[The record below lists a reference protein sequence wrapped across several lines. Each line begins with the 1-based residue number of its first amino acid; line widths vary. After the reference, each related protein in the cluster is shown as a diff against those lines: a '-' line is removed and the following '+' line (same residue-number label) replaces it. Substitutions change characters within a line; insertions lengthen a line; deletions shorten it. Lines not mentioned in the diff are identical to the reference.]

1 MREYALRRIL
11 TMIPVLFIIS
21 IISFSLLFLLPGD
34 PALTMLGE
42 DVGDEETY
50 ENLRKELGLDEP
62 VYVQY
67 GSWLGRTVQGDLGT
81 SIRTH
86 EPVLD
91 ILVSRLPITMYYG
104 FAGLLIGAVIG
115 IGVAIISALRP
126 GSKIDAFGTIL
137 AMGGVAIPS
146 FWLALLLMYVFSLM
160 LGWLPPSGYVSPF
173 QDPGQSAKLLIMPA
187 VVLGTGSSAVIMRQG
202 RSALLEVLSQDY
214 ITTARSRGLSERLV
228 VWRHALKNAMVP
240 VITILGLQVGN
251 LVNGAVITE
260 TVFGVPGIGRTT
272 VDAIFFRDFPVLQGA
287 VLMLTVAVLLAN
299 LLTDLAYGY
308 VDPRI
313 RFR

>member
-1 MREYALRRIL
+1 MREYALRRL
-11 TMIPVLFIIS
+11 VTMIPVLFIIS

-50 ENLRKELGLDEP
+50 QNLRKELGLDEP
-62 VYVQY
+62 VWVQY
-67 GSWLGRTVQGDLGT
+67 GAWLSRTLQGDLGT
-81 SIRTH
+81 SIRTR
-86 EPVLD
+86 EPVSD
-91 ILVSRLPITMYYG
+91 ILLSRLPITLYYG
-104 FAGLLIGAVIG
+104 FAGLTLGAVLG
-115 IGVAIISALRP
+115 ITVAIISALKP
-126 GSKIDAFGTIL
+126 GSKIDAFGTLL

-160 LGWLPPSGYVSPF
+160 LGWLPPSGYISPF
-173 QDPGQSAKLLIMPA
+173 DDPTASAKLLIMPA
-187 VVLGTGSSAVIMRQG
+187 IVLGTGSSAVIMRQG
-202 RSALLEVLSQDY
+202 RSALLEVLAQDY
-214 ITTARSRGLSERLV
+214 ITTARSRGLSERMV
-228 VWRHALKNAMVP
+228 VWRHALKNALVP
-240 VITILGLQVGN
+240 VITILGLQIGN

-260 TVFGVPGIGRTT
+260 TVFGIPGVGRTT

-287 VLMLTVAVLLAN
+287 VLMLTIAVLLAN

-313 RFR
+313 RYR

>member
-42 DVGDEETY
+42 DVGDEEVY
-50 ENLRKELGLDEP
+50 ESLRKELGLDRP
-62 VYVQY
+62 VYIQY
-67 GSWLGRTVQGDLGT
+67 LSWLGRTLQGDLGT

-86 EPVLD
+86 EPVMD
-91 ILVSRLPITMYYG
+91 ILIQRLPITMYYG
-104 FAGLLIGAVIG
+104 IVGLMLGTVIG
-115 IGVAIISALRP
+115 ISVAIVSALRP
-126 GSKIDAFGTIL
+126 GSKIDTFGTLL

-146 FWLALLLMYVFSLM
+146 FWLALLLMYVFSLL

-173 QDPGQSAKLLIMPA
+173 EDLAASGKLLIMPA
-187 VVLGTGSSAVIMRQG
+187 IVLGTGSSAVIMRQG
-202 RSALLEVLSQDY
+202 RSALIEVLSQDY
-214 ITTARSRGLSERLV
+214 ITTARARGLSENMV
-228 VWRHALKNAMVP
+228 VWSHALKNAMIP
-240 VITILGLQVGN
+240 VLTILGLQLGN

-260 TVFGVPGIGRTT
+260 TVFGIPGIGRTT

-287 VLMLTVAVLLAN
+287 VLMLTLAVLLAN

-313 RFR
+313 RYR

>member
-1 MREYALRRIL
+1 MREYALRRL
-11 TMIPVLFIIS
+11 VTMVPVLFIIS

-50 ENLRKELGLDEP
+50 QNLRKELGLDEP
-62 VYVQY
+62 IWVQY
-67 GSWLGRTVQGDLGT
+67 GYWLGRTLQGDLGT
-81 SIRTH
+81 SIRTR
-86 EPVLD
+86 EPVSD
-91 ILVSRLPITMYYG
+91 ILLSRLPVTLYYG
-104 FAGLLIGAVIG
+104 FAGLALGATLG
-115 IGVAIISALRP
+115 ITVAVISALKP
-126 GSKIDAFGTIL
+126 GSKIDAFGTLL

-160 LGWLPPSGYVSPF
+160 LGWLPPSGYISPF
-173 QDPGQSAKLLIMPA
+173 KDPTASAKLLIMPA
-187 VVLGTGSSAVIMRQG
+187 IVLGTGSSAVIMRQG
-202 RSALLEVLSQDY
+202 RSALLEVLAQDY

-240 VITILGLQVGN
+240 VITILGLQIGN

-260 TVFGVPGIGRTT
+260 TVFGIPGVGRTT

-287 VLMLTVAVLLAN
+287 VLMLTIAVLLAN

-313 RFR
+313 RYR

>member
-1 MREYALRRIL
+1 MV
-11 TMIPVLFIIS
+11 PVLFIIS

-50 ENLRKELGLDEP
+50 QNLRKELGLDEP
-62 VYVQY
+62 IWVQY
-67 GSWLGRTVQGDLGT
+67 GYWLGRTLQGDLGT
-81 SIRTH
+81 SIRTR
-86 EPVLD
+86 EPVSD
-91 ILVSRLPITMYYG
+91 ILLSRLPVTLYYG
-104 FAGLLIGAVIG
+104 FAGLALGATLG
-115 IGVAIISALRP
+115 ITVAVISALKP
-126 GSKIDAFGTIL
+126 GSKIDAFGTLL

-160 LGWLPPSGYVSPF
+160 LGWLPPSGYISPF
-173 QDPGQSAKLLIMPA
+173 KDPTASAKLLIMPA
-187 VVLGTGSSAVIMRQG
+187 IVLGTGSSAVIMRQG
-202 RSALLEVLSQDY
+202 RSALLEVLAQDY

-240 VITILGLQVGN
+240 VITILGLQIGN

-260 TVFGVPGIGRTT
+260 TVFGIPGVGRTT

-287 VLMLTVAVLLAN
+287 VLMLTIAVLLAN

-313 RFR
+313 RYR

>member
-11 TMIPVLFIIS
+11 TMVPVLFIIS

-42 DVGDEETY
+42 DVGDEEVY
-50 ENLRKELGLDEP
+50 ESLRHELGLDRP
-62 VYVQY
+62 VYIQY
-67 GSWLGRTVQGDLGT
+67 LSWLSRTVQGDFGT

-86 EPVLD
+86 EPVMD
-91 ILVSRLPITMYYG
+91 ILVQRLPITMYYG
-104 FAGLLIGAVIG
+104 FAGLLLGTVIG
-115 IGVAIISALRP
+115 ISVAIISALRP
-126 GSKIDAFGTIL
+126 GSKIDAFGTLL

-146 FWLALLLMYVFSLM
+146 FWLALLLMYVFSLL

-173 QDPGQSAKLLIMPA
+173 EDPAASGKLLIMPA
-187 VVLGTGSSAVIMRQG
+187 IVLGTGSSAVIMRQG
-202 RSALLEVLSQDY
+202 RSALIEVLSQDY
-214 ITTARSRGLSERLV
+214 ITTARARGLSENMV
-228 VWRHALKNAMVP
+228 VWGHALKNAMIP
-240 VITILGLQVGN
+240 VLTILGLQLGN

-260 TVFGVPGIGRTT
+260 TVFGIPGIGRTT

-287 VLMLTVAVLLAN
+287 VLMLTLAVLIAN

-313 RFR
+313 RYR

>member
-1 MREYALRRIL
+1 MREYALRRL
-11 TMIPVLFIIS
+11 VTMVPVLFIIS

-50 ENLRKELGLDEP
+50 QNLRKELGLDEP
-62 VYVQY
+62 IWVQY
-67 GSWLGRTVQGDLGT
+67 GYWLGRTLQGDLGT
-81 SIRTH
+81 SIRTR
-86 EPVLD
+86 EPVSD
-91 ILVSRLPITMYYG
+91 ILLSRLPVTLYYG
-104 FAGLLIGAVIG
+104 FAGLALGATLG
-115 IGVAIISALRP
+115 ITVAVISALKP
-126 GSKIDAFGTIL
+126 GSKIDAFGTLL

-160 LGWLPPSGYVSPF
+160 LGWLPPSGYISPF
-173 QDPGQSAKLLIMPA
+173 KDPTASAKLLIMPA
-187 VVLGTGSSAVIMRQG
+187 IVLGTGSSAVIMRQG

-240 VITILGLQVGN
+240 VITILGLQIGN

-260 TVFGVPGIGRTT
+260 TVFGIPGVGRTT

-287 VLMLTVAVLLAN
+287 VLMLTIAVLLAN

-313 RFR
+313 RYR